1 MEPGDRAASLQE
13 AAAHADLGLPFP
25 GRTPSRL
32 VKRLVARLSWPFLH
46 HQVAFNHAVL
56 AALAALEE
64 GLRAT
69 VESQVTELR
78 ANLDDQAGGLGSLA
92 LQLQGLREAVEAQL
106 SDVGD
111 MVRQQEV
118 AHRLQ
123 LDLVQRQAFQRH
135 HEALGSLRSELTEIG
150 LRIEEL
156 QNQLTEAQSS
166 GVRERAEAQLLKVQV
181 DLFLNEVRRSLPR
194 APAAEELAAHP
205 SALDTTYPA
214 LQDFFRGS
222 FDLIKERAAE
232 YLDDILTL
240 EPHEPVLDLGSGRGE
255 WLEVLK
261 KSGVEAYG
269 VELNEHYVSSC
280 LERGLDVRRAD
291 AVDHLASVPEG
302 SLAAVTAFHL
312 AEHLPVERLLELID
326 LSVRALRP
334 GGVLIVE
341 TPNPDNLVV
350 GASTFYLDPSHL
362 RPLNPEFLRF
372 LVASRGF
379 VEVDVRFLHP
389 AAGLHAPDAASPWA
403 SDLLPLVAAINDR
416 LYGALDY
423 AVVARRV

>member
-1 MEPGDRAASLQE
+1 M
-13 AAAHADLGLPFP
+13 GLPFP
-25 GRTPSRL
+25 GWTPSRL

-56 AALAALEE
+56 AELASLDAD
-64 GLRAT
+64 LRAT
-69 VESQVTELR
+69 VEREVANLR
-78 ANLDDQAGGLGSLA
+78 ASLDNQVGDIGTLA
-92 LQLQGLREAVEAQL
+92 NQLQGVREAVEAQL
-106 SDVGD
+106 SDIGD
-111 MVRQQEV
+111 TVRQQEE

-135 HEALGSLRSELTEIG
+135 HEALGSLRSELAEIG
-150 LRIEEL
+150 FRIDEL
-156 QNQLTEAQSS
+156 QSQLTEVHSS
-166 GVRERAEAQLLKVQV
+166 GVREHAEAQLLQVQV

-194 APAAEELAAHP
+194 APAAEELARHP
-205 SALDTTYPA
+205 SALETAYPA
-214 LQDFFRGS
+214 LQEVFRGS

-232 YLDDILTL
+232 YLDDILAL
-240 EPHEPVLDLGSGRGE
+240 DPHEPVLDLGSGRGE

-261 KSGVEAYG
+261 KAGVEAYG
-269 VELNEHYVSSC
+269 VELNEHFVSSC
-280 LERGLDVRRAD
+280 LDRGLEVRRAE
-291 AVDHLASVPEG
+291 AVEHLASVPEG

-312 AEHLPVERLLELID
+312 AEHLPVEQLLELVD

-334 GGVLIVE
+334 GGMLIVE

-350 GASTFYLDPSHL
+350 GASTFYLDPSHV
-362 RPLNPEFLRF
+362 RPLNADFLRF

-379 VEVDVRFLHP
+379 VEVEVRFLHS
-389 AAGLHAPDAASPWA
+389 AAGLHPPDTASPWA